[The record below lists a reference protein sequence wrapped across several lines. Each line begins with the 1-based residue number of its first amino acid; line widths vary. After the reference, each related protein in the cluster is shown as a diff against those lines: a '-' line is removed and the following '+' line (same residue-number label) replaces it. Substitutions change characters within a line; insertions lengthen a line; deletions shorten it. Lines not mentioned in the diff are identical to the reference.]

1 MILSFEAIK
10 NPSHVHTGVWSKK
23 CKAETGSNQESLQW
37 EAIGR
42 AGIPVSQMTL
52 PRGDFIK
59 LPALS
64 TFKKLSWKNRPN
76 NDSQY
81 YIYIPTYTIV
91 DCSIIATSR
100 QKKKDDKVHA
110 KTVTATLIKMN
121 QDLRGGLETCNC
133 RWYAALDRNVPH
145 IIPWSDKNSQLL
157 IINKAPCGAVCLG
170 FQKKKSKMQKWRFWW
185 LTRLQTF
192 VSGS

>member
-1 MILSFEAIK
+1 MFTPESEVRSVKQKLVQTKRVCNGRLLDVPEFPFPRWLFLEVISSNFQPFPLSK
-10 NPSHVHTGVWSKK
+10 SSHVKTD
-23 CKAETGSNQESLQW
+23 Q
-37 EAIGR
+37 IM
-42 AGIPVSQMTL
+42 IVST
-52 PRGDFIK
+52 I
-59 LPALS
+59 
-64 TFKKLSWKNRPN
+64 
-76 NDSQY
+76 Y
-81 YIYIPTYTIV
+81 IYIYIPTYTIV

-110 KTVTATLIKMN
+110 KTVTTLIKMN